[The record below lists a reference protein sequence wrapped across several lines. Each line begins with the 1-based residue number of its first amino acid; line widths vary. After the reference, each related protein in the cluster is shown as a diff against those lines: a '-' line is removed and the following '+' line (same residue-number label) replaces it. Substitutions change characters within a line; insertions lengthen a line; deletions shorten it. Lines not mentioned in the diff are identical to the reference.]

1 MVPGSWSVCTS
12 SFVLTSPHAFNRS
25 RKLSRFS
32 VLCLTLAVTLC
43 GTWKTASAQSK
54 AATTTTLSVT
64 STSSPV
70 TTVASGS
77 VVALTASVKA
87 GTTALTTG
95 QVNFCDASAS
105 YCTDIHLLGTAQL
118 TSAGTAVLRF
128 RPRIGGHSYKAV
140 FLGINSDAS
149 SSSSA
154 SGLTVTGKNPTITTI
169 AQSGNPGNYTLTA
182 TVGGIVNASGTLA
195 PTGTVSFLD
204 TTTGNSVLGTAAV
217 GSGTLGLSF
226 LNSSNPPDG
235 DLAWSAAVGDFN
247 GDGIP
252 DLAIANYG
260 DSTVTILL
268 GKGDGTFTQAVNS
281 PVTVG
286 QTPYFIAVGD
296 FNGDGIP
303 DLATANLYGGSVTVL
318 LGAGDGTF
326 AQATNSPITVGNTF
340 QTPQAVAIGDFNG
353 DGIPD
358 LVVTTSGYAGG
369 PGTMTVLLG
378 KGDGTFT
385 TTADSPVAAESS
397 PISISVADFNA
408 DGKADLAVVNSAG
421 PDVTILLGNG
431 DGTFTAATDSP
442 ITVGN
447 SPLSV
452 VAGDFNGDGK
462 IDLAVANSCYDCG
475 NVGSLTILIGNGNG
489 TFTQAENSPVMVG
502 NDAVSIAV
510 GDFNGDGKADLGVAN
525 SDDGTASI
533 LLGRGDGTFTQATNT
548 PVRVG
553 DFPQSVAVGDF
564 TGEGFSDL
572 AVANSG
578 TEQVTVL
585 LSQSAQATATI
596 NGVSPIGAEVHEVV
610 ASYPGDTSY
619 SSSISATTALT
630 AGVATPVISPASGT
644 YTSVQ
649 TVTITDTTPGTTIY
663 YEATGS
669 LQTSGF
675 VLYTGPLTVSGEGY
689 ESIQA
694 YAVETGYQQS
704 GYAAATYT
712 LNLPSA
718 TTPVISLASGVYP
731 SAQTVTISDAM
742 PGATIYYTTNGSWPT
757 TNSAQY
763 TGPVTVSSSET
774 LVATAIAYG
783 YSMSVRASAQYIIA
797 SSSSSF
803 IYTIAGN
810 ESFGYSG
817 DGGPA
822 TLADINTP
830 AGAVLDKS
838 GNLYIADQINNLVRK
853 VAAGTG
859 VITTFAG
866 NGTAG
871 YTGDGGPAASAEL
884 YDPFSLALDNA
895 GNLYIS
901 DAGNNVVR
909 KVTATTG
916 IITTYAGNGTVLY
929 SGDGGA
935 ATSAGLG
942 YLEGIA
948 MDGSGNLFVAESGY
962 ERVRKIAA
970 NTGTISTVAGSGQGG
985 YSGDGGPATT
995 AALLAPTGVAI
1006 DRFGNL
1012 YIADFGNNVIREV
1025 TASSG
1030 VISTV
1035 AGNGYGAGIGQGGY
1049 SGDGGPA
1056 TNAELYFPQ
1065 SVAVDGAGN
1074 LYIADSFNQVIRK
1087 VTASSAVI
1095 STVIGN
1101 GPQNPCR
1108 SFGGD
1113 GGPANSATLCYPQGV
1128 SVDGAGNLYVVTGD
1142 SRVREATVSAAPPT
1156 ALTAAPAFSIS
1167 AGTYASPQT
1176 VTLTDT
1182 TPGAAIYVTLD
1193 GTTPST
1199 VSPGYNGPV
1208 NVSGTVTI
1216 KAIAAA
1222 PGYLPS
1228 TPVTVIYTITSSPA
1242 SVITTV
1248 AGNGSNGFTGAG
1260 GPAAS
1265 SQLGS
1270 PEGVALDTTGNLY
1283 FSDSANNVVWM
1294 VSAKTGDISIAAG
1307 NRTAGYSGDGG
1318 PATNAGLNSPQG
1330 VATDSAGNVY
1340 IADSHNNVVRKVMS
1354 STGLIS
1360 TVAGNGRIGSPG
1372 NVGDG
1377 GVATSAELNNPAGV
1391 AFDRSDNLYIAD
1403 SNNLVRMVS
1412 ASTGI
1417 ITTIAGNGNY
1427 GFSGDGGPA
1436 TSAAVQAPNALAIDK
1451 VGNLYVAAQGDGR
1464 VRKVTAGTGV
1474 ITTVAGN
1481 GDQGVSGDGALATS
1495 AEISVEGLALDS
1507 AGNLYISSWPDAIRE
1522 VAAGTGV
1529 ITRVAGNGYTGYSGD
1544 GGSAT
1549 IAELL
1554 GPQGISFDAAGNLFI
1569 ADAGNYRVRKVVFS
1583 SATPVIAATPVFSV
1597 AGGTYSSAQTVT
1609 ITDATPG
1616 ATIFYTTDG
1625 TTPTASSPVYTGPI
1639 TVSSS
1644 ETLEAIATATGY
1656 KTSAVATAAYTINIP
1671 IAATPT
1677 LSPTAGTYAAVQTV
1691 TITDATPGATI
1702 YYTTDRT
1709 TPTASSPVYTGPIT
1723 VSSSETIEAIATA
1736 AGYKTSAVATAAYS
1750 INIAVAATP
1759 MFSPA
1764 AGTYTS
1770 VQRVTISDGTAGATI
1785 YYTTDGTTPTASSP
1799 VYTGPITVSSSET
1812 VEAIATAAGYKTS
1825 AVATAAYSINIPT
1838 NTLPVVGSMSPA
1850 FVSEG
1855 GATFTLTVTGSGFT
1869 SGATVYW
1876 GATSLS
1882 TQFLST
1888 TKLTAQVPA
1897 SDITGPGIT
1906 AITVKTP
1913 TPGGG
1918 TSNSLQFEVDSAAS
1932 GSTTPPSF
1940 NTLTATV
1947 APGSTATYPVT
1958 LPSSAT
1964 SVSAACLNLP
1974 SGAACS
1980 YSATSGAVKITTSST
1995 TPAGTYQITVVFTET
2010 EPGAAPAAGLL
2021 PILLLPLLF
2030 VRRKLTSMR
2039 YGLTAY
2045 LGLLLLAGMA
2055 CMSACGGGG
2064 NSGSTSTSPLNPTH
2078 QVTSS
2083 GIVSLTIQ

>member
-12 SFVLTSPHAFNRS
+12 SFVLSSPHAFNHS
-25 RKLSRFS
+25 RKLSRLS
-32 VLCLTLAVTLC
+32 LLCLTLAVTLC
-43 GTWKTASAQSK
+43 GAWKTASAQSK
-54 AATTTTLSVT
+54 AATTTTLALT

-77 VVALTASVKA
+77 VVALTASVKT
-87 GTTALTTG
+87 GTIGLTTG

-105 YCTDIHLLGTAQL
+105 YCTDIHLLGTVQL

-128 RPRIGGHSYKAV
+128 RPGIGGRRYKAV
-140 FLGINSDAS
+140 FLGTNSDAAS
-149 SSSSA
+149 ASSA
-154 SGLTVTGKNPTITTI
+154 SALTVTGEHPTTTTI
-169 AQSGNPGNYTLTA
+169 AQSGNFGNYTLTA
-182 TVGGIVNASGTLA
+182 TVAGIVNASSIPA
-195 PTGTVSFLD
+195 PTGTVSLLD
-204 TTTGNSVLGTAAV
+204 TTTGNSILGTAV
-217 GSGTLGLSF
+217 LGSGTLGLNF
-226 LNSSNPPDG
+226 FNSSNPATVDEPN
-235 DLAWSAAVGDFN
+235 LVAAADFN

-252 DLAIANYG
+252 DLAVSASNEGQVTLTILLGKGDGTFTATPTSPTVGVFPDSIVVGDFNGDGIADLALTSVDNNIVSILLGKG
-260 DSTVTILL
+260 DGTFTAAPNLNTGSTPQSVATGDFNGDGIADLAVVNANSVLIFLGHGDGTFTAAPASAPTGASPITVAVGDYNGDGIPDLAVVNNCGSSYPCDNTNGTVTILL
-268 GKGDGTFTQAVNS
+268 GKGDGTFTAAPAT
-281 PVTVG
+281 PVTGPSPAGLAAADFNGDGILDLAVTNYG
-286 QTPYFIAVGD
+286 SYLDNAVTILLGNGDGTFKTTANQVRGSEPNQMVVGD

-303 DLATANLYGGSVTVL
+303 DLVIASHWNGTITILQGN
-318 LGAGDGTF
+318 GDGTF
-326 AQATNSPITVGNTF
+326 A
-340 QTPQAVAIGDFNG
+340 TPLVADSYAYLSSGYIAAADFNG

-358 LVVTTSGYAGG
+358 LAEPNQDTSGVVA
-369 PGTMTVLLG
+369 VLL
-378 KGDGTFT
+378 
-385 TTADSPVAAESS
+385 
-397 PISISVADFNA
+397 
-408 DGKADLAVVNSAG
+408 
-421 PDVTILLGNG
+421 
-431 DGTFTAATDSP
+431 
-442 ITVGN
+442 
-447 SPLSV
+447 
-452 VAGDFNGDGK
+452 
-462 IDLAVANSCYDCG
+462 
-475 NVGSLTILIGNGNG
+475 
-489 TFTQAENSPVMVG
+489 TQP
-502 NDAVSIAV
+502 
-510 GDFNGDGKADLGVAN
+510 
-525 SDDGTASI
+525 
-533 LLGRGDGTFTQATNT
+533 TQT
-548 PVRVG
+548 
-553 DFPQSVAVGDF
+553 
-564 TGEGFSDL
+564 
-572 AVANSG
+572 
-578 TEQVTVL
+578 
-585 LSQSAQATATI
+585 ATATI
-596 NGVSPIGAEVHEVV
+596 NGVSPIGPGPHQVV
-610 ASYPGDTSY
+610 ASYPGDNNY
-619 SSSISATTALT
+619 SSSISAPTAL
-630 AGVATPVISPASGT
+630 AVVVATPVILPASGT

-649 TVTITDTTPGTTIY
+649 TVTITDSTPGATIY
-663 YEATGS
+663 YGAAGS
-669 LQTSGF
+669 ITTSGW
-675 VLYTGPLTVSGEGY
+675 VQYTGPITVSGEGY
-689 ESIQA
+689 ESITA
-694 YAVETGYQQS
+694 RATETGYDPS
-704 GYAAATYT
+704 GFAMATYN
-712 LNLPSA
+712 LNLPAA
-718 TTPVISLASGVYP
+718 TTPVISLASGVYSGP
-731 SAQTVTISDAM
+731 QTVTISDSQ
-742 PGATIYYTTNGSWPT
+742 PGTTIYYTTNGSQPT
-757 TNSAQY
+757 TNSAKY
-763 TGPVTVSSSET
+763 AGPITVLSSET
-774 LVATAIAYG
+774 LVATVIAYG
-783 YSMSVRASAQYIIA
+783 YSMSLPASAQYIIA

-822 TLADINTP
+822 TLADLNTP
-830 AGAVLDKS
+830 VGAVLDKS
-838 GNLYIADQINNLVRK
+838 GNLYIADEINNLVRK

-871 YTGDGGPAASAEL
+871 YTGDGGPAVSAEL

-948 MDGSGNLFVAESGY
+948 MDGSGNLYVAESGY

-985 YSGDGGPATT
+985 YSGDGGAATT
-995 AALLAPTGVAI
+995 AALLSPTGVAI
-1006 DRFGNL
+1006 DHFGNL
-1012 YIADFGNNVIREV
+1012 YIADLGNNVIREV

-1049 SGDGGPA
+1049 SGDGGAA
-1056 TNAELYFPQ
+1056 TSAELYYPQ

-1074 LYIADSFNQVIRK
+1074 LYIADSSNQVIRK
-1087 VTASSAVI
+1087 VTASSGVI

-1113 GGPANSATLCYPQGV
+1113 GGPANSAALCYPQGV
-1128 SVDGAGNLYVVTGD
+1128 SVDSADNLYVVTGD

-1167 AGTYASPQT
+1167 AETYANPQT
-1176 VTLTDT
+1176 VTLTDA

-1193 GTTPST
+1193 GSTPST
-1199 VSPGYNGPV
+1199 VSPGYNGPI
-1208 NVSGTVTI
+1208 NVSGTLTI

-1228 TPVTVIYTITSSPA
+1228 TPVTAVYTITSSPA
-1242 SVITTV
+1242 AVITTV

-1260 GPAAS
+1260 GSAAS

-1294 VSAKTGDISIAAG
+1294 VSAKTGAISIAAG
-1307 NRTAGYSGDGG
+1307 NGTAGYNGDRG

-1340 IADSHNNVVRKVMS
+1340 IADSHNNVVRKVTS

-1360 TVAGNGRIGSPG
+1360 TVAGNGQIGSPG

-1377 GVATSAELNNPAGV
+1377 GGATSAELNNPTGV
-1391 AFDRSDNLYIAD
+1391 ALDRSDNLYIAD
-1403 SNNLVRMVS
+1403 TRNNLVRMVS

-1522 VAAGTGV
+1522 VAATTGV
-1529 ITRVAGNGYTGYSGD
+1529 ITRVTGNGYTGYSGD

-1616 ATIFYTTDG
+1616 ATI
-1625 TTPTASSPVYTGPI
+1625 
-1639 TVSSS
+1639 
-1644 ETLEAIATATGY
+1644 
-1656 KTSAVATAAYTINIP
+1656 
-1671 IAATPT
+1671 
-1677 LSPTAGTYAAVQTV
+1677 
-1691 TITDATPGATI
+1691 

-1723 VSSSETIEAIATA
+1723 VSSSETLEAIATA

-1812 VEAIATAAGYKTS
+1812 IEAIATAAGYKTS
-1825 AVATAAYSINIPT
+1825 AVATAAYGINIRT
-1838 NTLPVVGSMSPA
+1838 NTLPVVGSMSPS

-1869 SGATVYW
+1869 SGSTVYW

-1918 TSNSLQFEVDSAAS
+1918 TSNSLQFEVDSATS
-1932 GSTTPPSF
+1932 RSTTPPSF
-1940 NTLTATV
+1940 STLTATV

-1964 SVSAACLNLP
+1964 GVSAACLNLP

-1980 YSATSGAVKITTSST
+1980 YSATSGAVSITTSST

-2045 LGLLLLAGMA
+2045 LGLILLAGMA
-2055 CMSACGGGG
+2055 WMSACGGGG
-2064 NSGSTSTSPLNPTH
+2064 NSGSTSTPPLNPTH

-2083 GIVSLTIQ
+2083 GVVSLTIQ